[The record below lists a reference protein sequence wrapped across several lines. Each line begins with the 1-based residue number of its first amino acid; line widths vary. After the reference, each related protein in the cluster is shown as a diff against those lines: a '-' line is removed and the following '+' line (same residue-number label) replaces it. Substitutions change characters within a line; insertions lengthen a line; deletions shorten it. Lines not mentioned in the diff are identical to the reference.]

1 MLLLLLAVAGCKQ
14 VPDGVLGNEGKA
26 GQNGVSFDAVA
37 MAEDAV
43 AAFDVTPRTLER
55 MRISAAMF
63 AQAFEKQEARTYR
76 FLWQA
81 ARTTAWLAEYSSDN
95 VERER
100 YAREGLTYSNTAL
113 QAEPEAPEAIFYNA
127 VLAGFLGELDNA
139 YGLDAVKRIEEGMTK
154 LIEREVNIANG
165 GPWRALGV
173 LQLRAPGPPVSV
185 GSLRNGKRNL
195 ERALELAPEWPENH
209 LYLAEAEFMW
219 ASDRDGRE
227 DIKLQAQERLKK
239 WLTGSDAKPPA
250 GFETEFEH
258 WRELAKKLEAAN

>member
-1 MLLLLLAVAGCKQ
+1 
-14 VPDGVLGNEGKA
+14 
-26 GQNGVSFDAVA
+26 
-37 MAEDAV
+37 
-43 AAFDVTPRTLER
+43 
-55 MRISAAMF
+55 
-63 AQAFEKQEARTYR
+63 
-76 FLWQA
+76 
-81 ARTTAWLAEYSSDN
+81 
-95 VERER
+95 
-100 YAREGLTYSNTAL
+100 
-113 QAEPEAPEAIFYNA
+113 
-127 VLAGFLGELDNA
+127 DNA

-195 ERALELAPEWPENH
+195 ERAVELAPEWPENH

-239 WLTGSDAKPPA
+239 WLTGSD
-250 GFETEFEH
+250 
-258 WRELAKKLEAAN
+258 